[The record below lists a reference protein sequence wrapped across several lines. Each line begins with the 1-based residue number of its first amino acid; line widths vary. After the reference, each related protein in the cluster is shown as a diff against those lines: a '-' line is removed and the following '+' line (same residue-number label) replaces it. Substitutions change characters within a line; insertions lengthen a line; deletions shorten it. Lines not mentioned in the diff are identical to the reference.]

1 MILEQ
6 RPLTKFEVSGT
17 NVNSKKPVNEQEDNI
32 LENNLGLSSKIKKL
46 LDQRKPPTE
55 SLPSLC
61 DLYDEA
67 LNPIPTK

>member
-1 MILEQ
+1 M
-6 RPLTKFEVSGT
+6 SGT

-46 LDQRKPPTE
+46 LDQWKPPTE

-61 DLYDEA
+61 DLYDEG